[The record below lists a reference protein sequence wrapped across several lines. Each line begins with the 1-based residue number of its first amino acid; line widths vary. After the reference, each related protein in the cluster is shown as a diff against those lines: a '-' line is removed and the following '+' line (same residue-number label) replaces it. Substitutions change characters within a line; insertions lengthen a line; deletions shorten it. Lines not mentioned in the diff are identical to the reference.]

1 MRDERRKKARAACA
15 SERRA
20 PRDFFYDLAIIVAA
34 FAGIAILLRFL
45 VEAAESAVFAQLT

>member
-1 MRDERRKKARAACA
+1 MLDEGRKKAGAAYA

-45 VEAAESAVFAQLT
+45 VKAAESGFFA